1 MDTAIENQNT
11 PDVQLSLCI
20 ATMNRGT
27 LIGETLDSILS
38 QSEPSIEI
46 IILDGA
52 SKDNTQEVVASY
64 TAKYSNIRYLRE
76 DTASGVDIDFD
87 KAVMAAR
94 GQYCWLLG
102 DDDLL
107 KPGAIRRVLDACVQG
122 HDLVIVNAEVRSADL
137 TELLN
142 PKRLEI
148 ESDLIYPPEESDRLL
163 KETGSH
169 LTFIGAVIIRR
180 ALWLARDRQRYFGT
194 EFVHVGVV
202 FQAPLQGTAL
212 VLAGPL
218 ISIRYGNAHWSERA
232 FEIWMFKWP
241 QLIWS
246 FGSISENARF
256 AVSPSEPWRNI
267 KNLLLYRAFGSYN
280 SKAFRRLI
288 RPKVKVLDSIAPWTI
303 SLLPGM
309 IVNLAAVGFFLL
321 LKPHLKGMLKDL
333 FSSPFWIGNL
343 VRRG

>member
-1 MDTAIENQNT
+1 MNMALENMNT
-11 PDVQLSLCI
+11 PEVQLSLCI
-20 ATMNRGT
+20 ATRNRGT

-38 QSEPSIEI
+38 QSEPNIEI
-46 IILDGA
+46 VILDGA
-52 SKDNTQEVVASY
+52 SKDNTPEVVASY

-94 GQYCWLLG
+94 GRYCWLLG

-107 KPGAIRRVLDACVQG
+107 QPGAIRQVLEACAQG

-137 TELLN
+137 TELLT
-142 PKRLEI
+142 PKRLEF
-148 ESDLIYPPEESDRLL
+148 ENDLIYPPEKSDRLL
-163 KETGSH
+163 KDTGSH

-180 ALWLARDRQRYFGT
+180 ALWLARDRQRYYGT

-202 FQAPLQGTAL
+202 FQAPLNGTTL
-212 VLAGPL
+212 VVAKPL

-246 FGSISENARF
+246 FASINENVRLAI
-256 AVSPSEPWRNI
+256 SPPEPWRNI

-288 RPKVKVLDSIAPWTI
+288 RPKVKVLDSIVPWAI

-309 IVNLAAVGFFLL
+309 ILNLAAVGFFLL
-321 LKPHLKGMLKDL
+321 LKPHLKGILKDL
-333 FSSPFWIGNL
+333 FSSPFWVGNL
-343 VRRG
+343 LRKR